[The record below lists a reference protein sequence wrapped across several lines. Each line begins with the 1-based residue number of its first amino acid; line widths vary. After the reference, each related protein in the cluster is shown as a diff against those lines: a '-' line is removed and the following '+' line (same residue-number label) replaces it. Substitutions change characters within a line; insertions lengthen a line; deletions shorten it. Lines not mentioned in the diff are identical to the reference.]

1 MDALQAR
8 FPLRALRVA
17 AIVLAAAAVRPAC
30 AEEPEAHLPKLDQS
44 DLIEA
49 KKSYAI
55 PAAEILGFQFL
66 LNQADRRLY
75 GSDYDSSWGSIRR
88 NLHRNWVTDNDPF
101 KINQFG
107 HPYAGSM
114 YYGFARSAGL
124 SFWES
129 FGYAFAG
136 SYAWEIGGE
145 VTPPSKNDQISTG
158 IAGSF
163 LGESLFRMANLV
175 LEQGQGNSF
184 WREVAAGTISPSM
197 AFNRHAL
204 GGRFSEILNSHDPV
218 YYSRVQLGSS
228 ATTRNEAGPS
238 RQPKRSE
245 LLADFSMDYGLP
257 GKPGYH
263 YDRPFDYFSFQAT
276 GSTANV
282 VETLSTRG
290 LLLGTDYEAGDR
302 YRGLWGLYGSYDYL
316 NPQLFRISST
326 ALSLGTTGQF
336 MISDAL
342 ALQGT
347 LMAGGGYAA
356 VGTVHGT
363 DELSYH
369 YGVTPQALAA
379 LRLIFDKRA
388 ALDLTARE
396 YFVSGV
402 AGATTGG
409 HDNIARLDLTFTYRV
424 YKEHAIA
431 LKYLWSRRDATF
443 PGLSDLSQTRG
454 TIGIY
459 YVLLGH
465 DRFGVVSY

>member
-8 FPLRALRVA
+8 VSLGAFRVA
-17 AIVLAAAAVRPAC
+17 AFVLAAAAAC
-30 AEEPEAHLPKLDQS
+30 AAGAEEPEAHQPKPDYTA
-44 DLIEA
+44 LIEA

-55 PAAEILGFQFL
+55 PAAEIAAFQFL
-66 LNQADRRLY
+66 LNRVDRGLY
-75 GSDYDSSWGSIRR
+75 GKDYDSTWGSIKR
-88 NLHRNWVTDNDPF
+88 NLHDNWVTDNDPF

-114 YYGFARSAGL
+114 YFGFARSAGL

-136 SYAWEIGGE
+136 STVWEIAGE
-145 VTPPSKNDQISTG
+145 ATPPSKNDQISTG
-158 IAGSF
+158 VAGSF

-184 WREVAAGTISPSM
+184 WREVAAGVISPPM
-197 AFNRHAL
+197 AFNRHAM

-218 YYSRVQLGSS
+218 YYSRVQLGTS
-228 ATTRNEAGPS
+228 ATTRSEAGPS
-238 RQPKRSE
+238 RAPKRHE
-245 LLADFSMDYGLP
+245 VLADFSMDYGLP
-257 GKPGYH
+257 GKGGYH

-290 LLLGTDYEAGDR
+290 LLLGTDYEAGER

-316 NPQLFRISST
+316 NPQLFRLSST

-363 DELSYH
+363 DDLSYH

-379 LRLIFDKRA
+379 LRLIVGKKA

-402 AGATTGG
+402 AGTNGG
-409 HDNIARLDLTFTYRV
+409 HDNIARLDLTFTYRI

-454 TIGIY
+454 TIGLY
-459 YVLLGH
+459 YVMLGH
-465 DRFGVVSY
+465 DGFGVVSY